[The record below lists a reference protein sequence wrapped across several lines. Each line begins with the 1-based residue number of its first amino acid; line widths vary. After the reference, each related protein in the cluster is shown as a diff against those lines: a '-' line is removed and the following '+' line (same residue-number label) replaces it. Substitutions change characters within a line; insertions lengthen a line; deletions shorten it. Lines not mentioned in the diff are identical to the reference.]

1 MPHPFRFGVSFHALS
16 PNWKEEVRRIESLGY
31 T

>member
-16 PNWKEEVRRIESLGY
+16 PDWKEEVRLTTLRSGI
-31 T
+31 